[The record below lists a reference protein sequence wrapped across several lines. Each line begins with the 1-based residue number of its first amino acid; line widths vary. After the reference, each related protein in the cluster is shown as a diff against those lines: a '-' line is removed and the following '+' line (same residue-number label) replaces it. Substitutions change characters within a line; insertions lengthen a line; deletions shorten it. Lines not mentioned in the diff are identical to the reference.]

1 MRRVL
6 GFLLFATTFSAALSL
21 VARAQAPVS
30 PDEAAT
36 CFGFSFGPWTPPLD
50 WRASGHERTLES
62 ISVPH
67 AADGRGWAAELTH
80 PDQDGTM
87 LIFPSW
93 WPVGVKVA
101 LPTRALTPGDTIDG
115 RATALVGNGFVSPSR
130 AAVRAW
136 LVRCGNT
143 RGESSTLATAAR
155 IGDRLPIGT
164 WRGTSTCLTRQE
176 RCSSDSVVYRI
187 AAIDSASDSAADSVS
202 LAASIIGARGERP
215 ASQLRCRYDNL
226 SKILAC
232 NAPEGVL
239 RLAVRGIELG
249 GRLTRSDGVDLRYVY
264 VRRAGRR

>member
-101 LPTRALTPGDTIDG
+101 LPA
-115 RATALVGNGFVSPSR
+115 
-130 AAVRAW
+130 
-136 LVRCGNT
+136 
-143 RGESSTLATAAR
+143 
-155 IGDRLPIGT
+155 
-164 WRGTSTCLTRQE
+164 
-176 RCSSDSVVYRI
+176 
-187 AAIDSASDSAADSVS
+187 
-202 LAASIIGARGERP
+202 
-215 ASQLRCRYDNL
+215 
-226 SKILAC
+226 
-232 NAPEGVL
+232 
-239 RLAVRGIELG
+239 
-249 GRLTRSDGVDLRYVY
+249 
-264 VRRAGRR
+264 